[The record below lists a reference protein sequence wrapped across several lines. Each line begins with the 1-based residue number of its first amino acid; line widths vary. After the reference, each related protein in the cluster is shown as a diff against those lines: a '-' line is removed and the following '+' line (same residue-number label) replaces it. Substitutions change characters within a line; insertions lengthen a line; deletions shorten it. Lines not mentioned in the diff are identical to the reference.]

1 MTKKVLVCA
10 TNFGVWAEELQA
22 PWDEL
27 VKAGFDVTLATPQG
41 KKPLPLKISVDP
53 DFIDP
58 MLEAIPGANPKV
70 NPLSAC
76 KRTKELVNGDEWANP
91 IKLEDAK
98 MSDYDA
104 IVGTGGLGAM
114 MDLAPNKYFKGL
126 IYEAYQTNK
135 LIGTLCYSTAALL
148 FTRDPKDAY
157 NSIVKGRKIAC
168 HPRAWDFEDNVTLD
182 LWGATEDNKG
192 TDAVYSGFLYPLED
206 IGRDAVGPGGLC
218 IGDPD
223 ATRDNP
229 RVIVDWPFVTGN
241 SVESSIE
248 YGKVIVDILNNLDKY
263 RK

>member
-1 MTKKVLVCA
+1 MAKKILICA

-22 PWDEL
+22 PWDVL
-27 VKAGFDVTLATPQG
+27 RKAGFELTLATPQG

-58 MLEAIPGANPKV
+58 MLDAIPGANPKV
-70 NPLSAC
+70 NPPEVC
-76 KRTKELVNGDEWANP
+76 ERTKELVMGTEWNNP
-91 IKLEDAK
+91 IKLSEAK

-114 MDLAPNKYFKGL
+114 MDLAPNKYFKNL
-126 IYEAYQTNK
+126 IYEAYYSDK
-135 LIGTLCYSTAALL
+135 LIATLCYSTAALL

-157 NSIVKGRKIAC
+157 NSIIKGKRIAC

-206 IGRDAVGPGGLC
+206 IARDAVGPGGLC

-223 ATRDNP
+223 ATRTNP
-229 RVIVDWPFVTGN
+229 RVEFDWPFITGN
-241 SVESSIE
+241 SVESSIAFGE
-248 YGKVIVDILNNLDKY
+248 KVAEVLNNMDK
-263 RK
+263 